1 MENNWFNLM
10 NLFKKDFY
18 VDKDSIPD
26 EEQKKI
32 FNKLIAESSS
42 KFYKIEKRINPSH
55 FIFNYKTEERSLGDF
70 SVYQNPIDLFKNL
83 RDGNINTK
91 EVLKN
96 KTKLK

>member
-32 FNKLIAESSS
+32 FNKLIAESCS
-42 KFYKIEKRINPSH
+42 KFKK
-55 FIFNYKTEERSLGDF
+55 
-70 SVYQNPIDLFKNL
+70 
-83 RDGNINTK
+83 
-91 EVLKN
+91 
-96 KTKLK
+96 